1 MNFKAL
7 SIACASVLATSVAVA
22 GEVDIKQLYTGD
34 FRVTQDNINDLN
46 RNQVRL
52 AGMRMF
58 IAQFNKQDGFGDG
71 DDPVTGGHNV
81 IGESRGSLQGNGTFT
96 RINGL
101 DAQSC
106 LECHGVVSNRIA
118 PAKFGIGG
126 VGGVNNTVLAAGGG
140 SFIDLNV
147 ADKQK
152 NVDGR
157 VINPPFIFGAGGVE
171 LLANEMT
178 IELNTQLAAAAAGA
192 TTNLTAKGVGFG
204 SVTKDA
210 AGNIVTEDHDND
222 PATDEVAVGISG
234 VFDTR
239 PTVGGAHNDDF
250 LVVAPFG
257 RRGNEKS
264 TRTFDTGALNFH
276 FGMNIEALNEDSD
289 GDGVYGEVT
298 TGELSALSIFLATA
312 QTPFA
317 KPAKGAA
324 RQGKQLLNSMGCTEC
339 HIPNMDTNGKRL
351 GFRFPEIGNDP
362 AANVY
367 RTVDLTR
374 APMNFE
380 ENANGGITIPLFA
393 DLKRHYMGPSLEEFD
408 GNGMFTTMRLW
419 GVADTGPYLHDGRAL
434 TIREA
439 IEMHGADIE
448 SEAHGAVQNFVT
460 APSAEQDA
468 LLAFLDTLRSPNGTF
483 PYLINKLAPRVAKR
497 QGVEKVK

>member
-1 MNFKAL
+1 MKFKAL

-22 GEVDIKQLYTGD
+22 QDVDVKALYKGD
-34 FRVTQDNINDLN
+34 FRVTQDNLHDLS
-46 RNQVRL
+46 RDEIRL

-58 IAQFNKQDGFGDG
+58 VSQFNKEDGFGDG
-71 DDPVTGGHNV
+71 DDPVAVGGNV

-192 TTNLTAKGVGFG
+192 TTDLTAKGVSFG
-204 SVTKDA
+204 SVTKDSD
-210 AGNIVTEDHDND
+210 GNIVTEDHDGD
-222 PATDEVAVGISG
+222 PSTPEVAVGVEG
-234 VFDTR
+234 VFDVR
-239 PTVGGAHNDDF
+239 PTIDGEHNDDF

-257 RRGNEKS
+257 RKGNEKS

-276 FGMNIEALNEDSD
+276 FGMNIEGPNEDSD
-289 GDGVYGEVT
+289 GDNVYGEVT
-298 TGELSALSIFLATA
+298 TGELSALSVFLATA

-317 KPAKGAA
+317 KQPNRKA
-324 RQGKQLLNSMGCTEC
+324 RQGRQLLDGMGCTEC
-339 HIPNMDTNGKRL
+339 HIPNMETNSKHL

-362 AANVY
+362 AANEY
-367 RTVDLTR
+367 YTVDLTKK
-374 APMNFE
+374 PMKFKKNKQ
-380 ENANGGITIPLFA
+380 GGVTVPLFA
-393 DLKRHYMGPSLEEFD
+393 DLKRHDMGPTMAEF
-408 GNGMFTTMRLW
+408 NGDSMFTTMRLW

-439 IEMHGADIE
+439 ILT
-448 SEAHGAVQNFVT
+448 HGAVGSDAKPAVDNFI
-460 APSAEQDA
+460 AAGAEGQEA
-468 LLAFLDTLRSPNGTF
+468 VLAFLDTLRSPNGTF
-483 PYLINKLAPRVAKR
+483 RKLDKLKKRVAR
-497 QGVEKVK
+497 HQGVKRK

>member
-1 MNFKAL
+1 MKFSTL
-7 SIACASVLATSVAVA
+7 SIACASVLATSVTVAQA
-22 GEVDIKQLYTGD
+22 GEVDIKKLYSGQY
-34 FRVTQDNINDLN
+34 RVTQDNINDLT
-46 RNQVRL
+46 RNEVRL

-58 IAQFNKQDGFGDG
+58 ISQFNKQDGFGDG
-71 DDPVTGGHNV
+71 DDNPPGNV
-81 IGESRGSLQGNGTFT
+81 IGESRGSIQGNGTFT

-106 LECHGVVSNRIA
+106 LECHGIVSNRIA
-118 PAKFGIGG
+118 PSKFGIGG
-126 VGGVNNTVLAAGGG
+126 VGGVNTTVLGGG
-140 SFIDLNV
+140 GASFVDLLK
-147 ADKQK
+147 ADKK
-152 NVDGR
+152 TNIDGR

-178 IELNTQLAAAAAGA
+178 IELNEQLAAAPVGA
-192 TTNLTAKGVGFG
+192 TTDLSAKGVDFG

-210 AGNIVTEDHDND
+210 AGNIVTEDHDAD
-222 PATDEVAVGISG
+222 PATAEVAVGVEG

-239 PTVGGAHNDDF
+239 PFVGGEANDDF

-312 QTPFA
+312 QTPFKIA
-317 KPAKGAA
+317 PDAQA
-324 RQGKQLLNSMGCTEC
+324 RQGRQLLNSMGCTEC
-339 HIPNMDTNGKRL
+339 HIPRMKTNGKRL

-362 AANVY
+362 EAHVY
-367 RTVDLTR
+367 RRVDLTR
-374 APMNFE
+374 APMNFRE
-380 ENANGGITIPLFA
+380 TASGGIVVPLFA

-434 TIREA
+434 TITEA
-439 IEMHGADIE
+439 IEMHGADVE
-448 SEAHGAVQNFVT
+448 SEAHTAVQNFVT
-460 APSAEQDA
+460 APAAEQDA
-468 LLAFLDTLRSPNGTF
+468 VLAYLDTLRSPNGTF
-483 PYLINKLAPRVAKR
+483 PYLLNKLAPIVAVE
-497 QGVEKVK
+497 QGVE